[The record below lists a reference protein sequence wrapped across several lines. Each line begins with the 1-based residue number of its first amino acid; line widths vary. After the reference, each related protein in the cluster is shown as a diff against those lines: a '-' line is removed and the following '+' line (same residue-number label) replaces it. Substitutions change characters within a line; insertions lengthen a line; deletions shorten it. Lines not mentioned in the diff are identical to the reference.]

1 MCTAKWLTIKF
12 FCRSKIEKSEWACF
26 MGKIM
31 YILEYYEEIENGDL
45 SYDRYSLL
53 GIFRTEKE
61 AEEKRDQIIKEWE
74 LRGDTLY
81 VSMIDIGNSQWEGG
95 FISE

>member
-1 MCTAKWLTIKF
+1 
-12 FCRSKIEKSEWACF
+12 
-26 MGKIM
+26 MGKSM
-31 YILEYYEEIENGDL
+31 YILEYYEEIENRDL

-61 AEEKRDQIIKEWE
+61 AEEKRDQIIEEWE

>member
-1 MCTAKWLTIKF
+1 
-12 FCRSKIEKSEWACF
+12 
-26 MGKIM
+26 MGKSM
-31 YILEYYEEIENGDL
+31 YILEYYEEVENGDL

-53 GIFRTEKE
+53 GIFLTEKE

-74 LRGDTLY
+74 LRRDTLY

>member
-1 MCTAKWLTIKF
+1 
-12 FCRSKIEKSEWACF
+12 
-26 MGKIM
+26 M
-31 YILEYYEEIENGDL
+31 YILEYYVEVENGDL

-53 GIFRTEKE
+53 GIFLTEKE

-74 LRGDTLY
+74 LRRDTLY

>member
-1 MCTAKWLTIKF
+1 
-12 FCRSKIEKSEWACF
+12 
-26 MGKIM
+26 MGKSM

-53 GIFRTEKE
+53 GIFLTEKQ

-74 LRGDTLY
+74 LRRDTLY

>member
-26 MGKIM
+26 MGKSM

-53 GIFRTEKE
+53 AIFRKEKE

>member
-1 MCTAKWLTIKF
+1 
-12 FCRSKIEKSEWACF
+12 
-26 MGKIM
+26 MGKSM
-31 YILEYYEEIENGDL
+31 YILEYYVEVENGDL

-53 GIFRTEKE
+53 GIFLTEKE

-74 LRGDTLY
+74 LRRDTLY